1 VRKGGLWGMRY
12 GMAPMTGC
20 GALHGKPSGIHV
32 LATMAV
38 MKDCYDSHGKTDC
51 PVLLIF
57 SSFFPE

>member
-1 VRKGGLWGMRY
+1 MRY